1 MQMVGVADVTLPKS
15 LERLPHVTPR
25 LSKTDLPRGGAY
37 WMEDILSTKGEVCN
51 TSTKVSERTDSIEC
65 FSYSRAFGGL
75 TCSS

>member
-1 MQMVGVADVTLPKS
+1 
-15 LERLPHVTPR
+15 

-65 FSYSRAFGGL
+65 FSFSRAFGGL